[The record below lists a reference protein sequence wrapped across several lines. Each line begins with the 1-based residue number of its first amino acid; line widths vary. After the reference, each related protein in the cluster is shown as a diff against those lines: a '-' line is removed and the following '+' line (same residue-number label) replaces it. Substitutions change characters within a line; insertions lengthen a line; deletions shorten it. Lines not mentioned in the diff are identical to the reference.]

1 MATDFEYVDLNV
13 RPVCPP
19 IKGIPQDKDVCS
31 LLEEWGIDKVSSVEA
46 MEKWY
51 EKAHHPQTV
60 SIHINIPKSS
70 EIHSQFRRLTRE
82 WIWGTEKHSNLL
94 KIVTHPA
101 YQQIIAMG
109 PAVIPEILRA
119 MTSGPGHWFWALRAL
134 TQGVDPAE
142 GLNTMQAATDAWI
155 KWGRENGY
163 LDQ

>member
-31 LLEEWGIDKVSSVEA
+31 LLVDWGITKASSVDA

-51 EKAHHPQTV
+51 EKFNHTWTD
-60 SIHINIPKSS
+60 SIKVTQNPSL
-70 EIHSQFRRLTRE
+70 HSQFMRLTRE
-82 WIWGTEKHSNLL
+82 WIRGTEKHSNLL
-94 KIVTHPA
+94 KIVMHPA

-109 PAVIPEILRA
+109 PVVIPEILKELIK
-119 MTSGPGHWFWALRAL
+119 GPDHWFWALRAL
-134 TQGVDPAE
+134 TQGEDPAK
-142 GLNTMQAATDAWI
+142 GLNMMQAATDAWI

-163 LDQ
+163 LD